1 MKVNRNK
8 GVFKMNKKVIMSI
21 LAVVLVVAIG
31 VVVVG
36 CGNSTPKMEFTDTAD
51 VINKVVDTYTEENK
65 FFAVGG
71 DINTPV
77 DGKAGL
83 MAMSDTETI
92 NSMLHTN
99 DDLLAEVDEVA
110 SYVHA
115 MNANT
120 FTSGAFKLK
129 SAGNAET
136 FATSLKG
143 SVLATQWM
151 CGFPEKIV
159 IFTVNGG
166 DYIVYAIGNGD
177 AVEYFKTQLTTV
189 MGESATIITDEA
201 VA

>member
-1 MKVNRNK
+1 
-8 GVFKMNKKVIMSI
+8 MNKKIIMSI
-21 LAVVLVVAIG
+21 VAVALVVAIG
-31 VVVVG
+31 VIAVG
-36 CGNSTPKMEFTDTAD
+36 CGNGAAKMEFTDTAD

-83 MAMSDTETI
+83 MNLADTEVV

-99 DDLLAEVDEVA
+99 DELLADVDEVA
-110 SYVHA
+110 SFVHA

-129 SAGNAET
+129 SAGDAES
-136 FATSLKG
+136 FAASLKE

-159 IFTVNGG
+159 IVNVNGG
-166 DYIVYAIGNGD
+166 DYVVYAIGNGEAID
-177 AVEYFKTQLTTV
+177 YFKTQLTTV
-189 MGESATIITDEA
+189 MGESAVVVTEEA

>member
-1 MKVNRNK
+1 
-8 GVFKMNKKVIMSI
+8 MNKKIIMSI
-21 LAVVLVVAIG
+21 FAVALVVAIG
-31 VVVVG
+31 VIAVG
-36 CGNSTPKMEFTDTAD
+36 CGNGAAKMEFTDTAD

-83 MAMSDTETI
+83 MNLADTEVV

-99 DDLLAEVDEVA
+99 DELLADVDEVA
-110 SYVHA
+110 SFVHA

-129 SAGNAET
+129 SAGDAES
-136 FATSLKG
+136 FAASLKE

-159 IFTVNGG
+159 IVNVNGG
-166 DYIVYAIGNGD
+166 DYVVYAIGNGE
-177 AVEYFKTQLTTV
+177 AVDYFKTQLTTV
-189 MGESATIITDEA
+189 MGESAVVVTEEA

>member
-1 MKVNRNK
+1 
-8 GVFKMNKKVIMSI
+8 MNKKVIMSI
-21 LAVVLVVAIG
+21 LAVALVVAIG
-31 VVVVG
+31 VVAVG

-51 VINKVVDTYTEENK
+51 VINKVVDTYAEEQK
-65 FFAVGG
+65 FFSMGG
-71 DINTPV
+71 DMENPV
-77 DGKAGL
+77 DSKAGL
-83 MAMSDTETI
+83 MNLSDTETV
-92 NSMLHTN
+92 NYMLHTN
-99 DDLLAEVDEVA
+99 DELLEEVEEVA

-129 SAGNAET
+129 SAGNAQD
-136 FATSLKG
+136 FATSLKE

-166 DYIVYAIGNGD
+166 DYVVYAIGNGD

-189 MGESATIITDEA
+189 MGESATVVTDEA

>member
-1 MKVNRNK
+1 
-8 GVFKMNKKVIMSI
+8 MNKKVIMSI
-21 LAVVLVVAIG
+21 VAVALVVAIG
-31 VVVVG
+31 VIAVG
-36 CGNSTPKMEFTDTAD
+36 CGNGAAKMEFTDTAD

-83 MAMSDTETI
+83 MNLADTEVV

-99 DDLLAEVDEVA
+99 DELLSEVDEVA
-110 SYVHA
+110 SFVHA

-136 FATSLKG
+136 FATSLKD

-189 MGESATIITDEA
+189 MGESATVITDEA

>member
-1 MKVNRNK
+1 
-8 GVFKMNKKVIMSI
+8 MNKKIIMSI
-21 LAVVLVVAIG
+21 VAVALVVAIG
-31 VVVVG
+31 VIAVG
-36 CGNSTPKMEFTDTAD
+36 CGNGAAKMEFTDTAD

-83 MAMSDTETI
+83 MNLADTEVV

-99 DDLLAEVDEVA
+99 DELLAEVDEVA

-129 SAGNAET
+129 NAGDAES
-136 FATSLKG
+136 FATSLKD

-159 IFTVNGG
+159 IVNVNGG
-166 DYIVYAIGNGD
+166 DYVVYAIGNGEAID
-177 AVEYFKTQLTTV
+177 YFKTQLTTV
-189 MGESATIITDEA
+189 MGESAVVVTEEA

>member
-1 MKVNRNK
+1 
-8 GVFKMNKKVIMSI
+8 MNKKIIMSI
-21 LAVVLVVAIG
+21 VAVALVIAIG
-31 VVVVG
+31 VIAVG
-36 CGNSTPKMEFTDTAD
+36 CGNGAAKMEFTDTAD

-71 DINTPV
+71 DINAPV

-83 MAMSDTETI
+83 MNLADTEVV

-99 DDLLAEVDEVA
+99 DELLAEVEEVA

-129 SAGNAET
+129 SAGDAES
-136 FATSLKG
+136 FAASLKD

-159 IFTVNGG
+159 IVNVNGG
-166 DYIVYAIGNGD
+166 DYVVYAIGNGEAID
-177 AVEYFKTQLTTV
+177 YFKTQLTTV
-189 MGESATIITDEA
+189 MGESAVVVTEEA

>member
-1 MKVNRNK
+1 
-8 GVFKMNKKVIMSI
+8 MNKKIIMSI
-21 LAVVLVVAIG
+21 VAVALVVAIG
-31 VVVVG
+31 VIAVG
-36 CGNSTPKMEFTDTAD
+36 CGNGAAKMEFTDTAD
-51 VINKVVDTYTEENK
+51 VINKVVDTYNEENK

-83 MAMSDTETI
+83 MNLADTEVV

-99 DDLLAEVDEVA
+99 DELLADVDEVA
-110 SYVHA
+110 SFVHA

-129 SAGNAET
+129 SAGDAES
-136 FATSLKG
+136 FAASLKE

-159 IFTVNGG
+159 IVNVNGG
-166 DYIVYAIGNGD
+166 DYVVYAIGNGEAID
-177 AVEYFKTQLTTV
+177 YFKTQLTTV
-189 MGESATIITDEA
+189 MGESAVVVTEEA

>member
-1 MKVNRNK
+1 MS
-8 GVFKMNKKVIMSI
+8 KKVIMSI
-21 LAVVLVVAIG
+21 VAVALVVAIS
-31 VVVVG
+31 VIAVG
-36 CGNSTPKMEFTDTAD
+36 CGAGAPKMEFTDTAD
-51 VINKVVDTYTEENK
+51 VINKVVDTYAEDNK
-65 FFAVGG
+65 FFAIGG

-99 DDLLAEVDEVA
+99 DELLSEVDEVA
-110 SYVHA
+110 SFVHA

-129 SAGNAET
+129 SAGDAET
-136 FATSLKG
+136 FATSLKD

-166 DYIVYAIGNGD
+166 DYVVYAIGNGD
-177 AVEYFKTQLTTV
+177 AVDYFKTQLTTV
-189 MGESATIITDEA
+189 MGESAVVVTDEA
-201 VA
+201 IA

>member
-1 MKVNRNK
+1 
-8 GVFKMNKKVIMSI
+8 MNKKVIMSI
-21 LAVVLVVAIG
+21 VAVALAVAIG
-31 VVVVG
+31 VIAVG
-36 CGNSTPKMEFTDTAD
+36 CGNGAAKMEFTDTAD

-71 DINTPV
+71 DINAPV

-83 MAMSDTETI
+83 MNLADTEVV

-99 DDLLAEVDEVA
+99 DELLADVDEVA
-110 SYVHA
+110 SFVHA

-129 SAGNAET
+129 SAGDAET
-136 FATSLKG
+136 FATSLKD

-159 IFTVNGG
+159 IFNVNGG
-166 DYIVYAIGNGD
+166 DYVVYAIGNGEAID
-177 AVEYFKTQLTTV
+177 YFKTQLTTV
-189 MGESATIITDEA
+189 MGESAVVVTEEA

>member
-1 MKVNRNK
+1 
-8 GVFKMNKKVIMSI
+8 MNKKIIMSI
-21 LAVVLVVAIG
+21 VAVALVVAIG
-31 VVVVG
+31 VIAVG
-36 CGNSTPKMEFTDTAD
+36 CGNGAAKMEFTDTAD

-71 DINTPV
+71 DINAPV

-83 MAMSDTETI
+83 MNLADTEVV

-99 DDLLAEVDEVA
+99 DELLADVDEVA
-110 SYVHA
+110 SFVHA

-129 SAGNAET
+129 SAGDAES
-136 FATSLKG
+136 FAASLKE

-159 IFTVNGG
+159 IVNVNGG
-166 DYIVYAIGNGD
+166 DYVVYAIGNGEAID
-177 AVEYFKTQLTTV
+177 YFKTQLTTV
-189 MGESATIITDEA
+189 MGESAVVVTEEA

>member
-1 MKVNRNK
+1 
-8 GVFKMNKKVIMSI
+8 MNKKIIMSI
-21 LAVVLVVAIG
+21 VAVALVVAIG
-31 VVVVG
+31 VIAVG
-36 CGNSTPKMEFTDTAD
+36 CGNGAAKMEFTDTAD

-83 MAMSDTETI
+83 MNLADTEVV

-99 DDLLAEVDEVA
+99 DELLADVDEVA
-110 SYVHA
+110 SFVHA

-129 SAGNAET
+129 SAGDAES
-136 FATSLKG
+136 FVASLKE

-159 IFTVNGG
+159 IVNVNGG
-166 DYIVYAIGNGD
+166 DYVVYAIGNGEAID
-177 AVEYFKTQLTTV
+177 YFKTQLTTV
-189 MGESATIITDEA
+189 MGESAVVVTEEA

>member
-1 MKVNRNK
+1 MS
-8 GVFKMNKKVIMSI
+8 KKVIMSI
-21 LAVVLVVAIG
+21 VAVALVVAIS
-31 VVVVG
+31 VIAVG
-36 CGNSTPKMEFTDTAD
+36 CGAGAPKMEFTDTAD
-51 VINKVVDTYTEENK
+51 VINKVVDTYAEDNK
-65 FFAVGG
+65 FFAIGG

-99 DDLLAEVDEVA
+99 DELLSEVDEVA
-110 SYVHA
+110 SFVHA

-136 FATSLKG
+136 FATSLKT

-166 DYIVYAIGNGD
+166 DYVVYAIGNGD

-189 MGESATIITDEA
+189 MGESAVVVTDEA
-201 VA
+201 IA

>member
-1 MKVNRNK
+1 
-8 GVFKMNKKVIMSI
+8 MNKKIIMSI
-21 LAVVLVVAIG
+21 VAVALVVVIG
-31 VVVVG
+31 VIAVG
-36 CGNSTPKMEFTDTAD
+36 CGNGAAKMEFTDTAD

-83 MAMSDTETI
+83 MNLADTEVV

-99 DDLLAEVDEVA
+99 DELLADVDEVA
-110 SYVHA
+110 SFVHA

-129 SAGNAET
+129 SAGDAES
-136 FATSLKG
+136 FAASLKE

-159 IFTVNGG
+159 IVNVNGG
-166 DYIVYAIGNGD
+166 DYVVYAIGNGEAID
-177 AVEYFKTQLTTV
+177 YFKTQITTV
-189 MGESATIITDEA
+189 MGESAVVVTEEA

>member
-1 MKVNRNK
+1 
-8 GVFKMNKKVIMSI
+8 MNKKIIMSI
-21 LAVVLVVAIG
+21 VAVALVVAIG
-31 VVVVG
+31 VIAVG
-36 CGNSTPKMEFTDTAD
+36 CGNGAAKMEFTDTAD

-71 DINTPV
+71 DINAPV

-83 MAMSDTETI
+83 MNLADTEVV

-99 DDLLAEVDEVA
+99 DELLADVDEVA
-110 SYVHA
+110 SFVHA

-129 SAGNAET
+129 SAGDAES
-136 FATSLKG
+136 FAASLKE
-143 SVLATQWM
+143 SVLTTQWM

-159 IFTVNGG
+159 IVNVNGG
-166 DYIVYAIGNGD
+166 DYVVYAIGNGEAID
-177 AVEYFKTQLTTV
+177 YFKTQLTTV
-189 MGESATIITDEA
+189 MGESAVVVTEEA

>member
-1 MKVNRNK
+1 
-8 GVFKMNKKVIMSI
+8 MNKKIIMSI
-21 LAVVLVVAIG
+21 VAVALVVAIG
-31 VVVVG
+31 VIAVG
-36 CGNSTPKMEFTDTAD
+36 CGNGAAKMEFTDTAD

-83 MAMSDTETI
+83 MNLADTEVV

-99 DDLLAEVDEVA
+99 DELLAEVDEVA
-110 SYVHA
+110 SFVHA

-129 SAGNAET
+129 SAGDAES
-136 FATSLKG
+136 FATSLKE

-159 IFTVNGG
+159 IVNVNGG
-166 DYIVYAIGNGD
+166 DYVVYAIGNGEAID
-177 AVEYFKTQLTTV
+177 YFKTQLTTV
-189 MGESATIITDEA
+189 MGESAVVVTEEA

>member
-1 MKVNRNK
+1 
-8 GVFKMNKKVIMSI
+8 MNKKVIMSI
-21 LAVVLVVAIG
+21 LAVALVVAIG
-31 VVVVG
+31 VVAVG

-51 VINKVVDTYTEENK
+51 VINKVVDTYAEEQK
-65 FFAVGG
+65 FFSMGG
-71 DINTPV
+71 DMENPV
-77 DGKAGL
+77 DSKAGL
-83 MAMSDTETI
+83 MNLSDTETV
-92 NSMLHTN
+92 NYMLHTN
-99 DDLLAEVDEVA
+99 DELLGEVEEVA

-129 SAGNAET
+129 SAGNAQD
-136 FATSLKG
+136 FATSLKE

-166 DYIVYAIGNGD
+166 DYVVYAIGNGD
-177 AVEYFKTQLTTV
+177 AVEYFKIQLTTV
-189 MGESATIITDEA
+189 MGESATVVTDEA

>member
-1 MKVNRNK
+1 
-8 GVFKMNKKVIMSI
+8 MNKKIIMSI
-21 LAVVLVVAIG
+21 VAVALVVAIG
-31 VVVVG
+31 VIAVG
-36 CGNSTPKMEFTDTAD
+36 CGNGAAKMEFTDTAD

-83 MAMSDTETI
+83 MNLADTEVV

-99 DDLLAEVDEVA
+99 DELLADVDEVA

-129 SAGNAET
+129 SAGDAES
-136 FATSLKG
+136 FATSLKE

-159 IFTVNGG
+159 IVNVNGG
-166 DYIVYAIGNGD
+166 DYVVYAIGNGEAID
-177 AVEYFKTQLTTV
+177 YFKTQLTTV
-189 MGESATIITDEA
+189 MGESAVVVTEEA

>member
-1 MKVNRNK
+1 
-8 GVFKMNKKVIMSI
+8 MNKKVIMSI
-21 LAVVLVVAIG
+21 VAVALVVAIG
-31 VVVVG
+31 VIAVG
-36 CGNSTPKMEFTDTAD
+36 CGNGAAKMEFTDTAD

-83 MAMSDTETI
+83 MNLADTEVV

-99 DDLLAEVDEVA
+99 DELLADVDEVA
-110 SYVHA
+110 SFVHA

-129 SAGNAET
+129 SAGDAES
-136 FATSLKG
+136 FAASLKE

-159 IFTVNGG
+159 IVNVNGG
-166 DYIVYAIGNGD
+166 DYVVYAIGNGEAID
-177 AVEYFKTQLTTV
+177 YFKTQLTTV
-189 MGESATIITDEA
+189 MGESAVVVTEEA
-201 VA
+201 VS